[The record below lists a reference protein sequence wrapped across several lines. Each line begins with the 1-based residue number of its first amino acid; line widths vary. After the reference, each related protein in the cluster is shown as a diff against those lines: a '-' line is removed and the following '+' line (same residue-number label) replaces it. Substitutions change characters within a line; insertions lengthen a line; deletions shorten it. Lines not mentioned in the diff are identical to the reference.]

1 MNYPEKTG
9 AAKSV
14 SNTFLWDYYYNANG
28 QLDANVDKYQTY
40 YNEKP
45 RTYAEYPLLTGAKP
59 YIIGFPGTTY
69 YEFDLS
75 GTFIPK
81 NTAPETPAKL
91 DPQTISFVSDTGI
104 SISDANL
111 SGIDND
117 GYCFMPNYMSKTPAV
132 TYYYTMHADGDKFVQ
147 PTGAAAG
154 VVPFRPY
161 FIAGSSTPAPA
172 STIVFDDD
180 NSSFAIGDDPDPSEG
195 DVGQGGLTFSVG
207 KRKISVTS
215 SLRQETD
222 VRIFNVSGQTIAAFT
237 IDPDETIVT
246 PVHVSGVYI
255 IRATG
260 GRYTKKVTVK

>member
-1 MNYPEKTG
+1 MQTITF
-9 AAKSV
+9 ASV
-14 SNTFLWDYYYNANG
+14 S
-28 QLDANVDKYQTY
+28 
-40 YNEKP
+40 
-45 RTYAEYPLLTGAKP
+45 
-59 YIIGFPGTTY
+59 GTTI
-69 YEFDLS
+69 E
-75 GTFIPK
+75 
-81 NTAPETPAKL
+81 
-91 DPQTISFVSDTGI
+91 VSDTEI
-104 SISDANL
+104 AKATAQ
-111 SGIDND
+111 D

-132 TYYYTMHADGDKFVQ
+132 TYYTMHADGDKFVQ

-255 IRATG
+255 IRAAG